1 MQLHLVARLAFK
13 TNSPPHLP
21 LPRASGLGTLTRL
34 LTWNVVWLIFSPANT
49 IQINHYRYSQT
60 FGKFSLL
67 TSLETRRHTLTYI
80 HRQRKSIHY
89 FSTSIP
95 GWHKRGVVGHFS
107 SQEMLCI
114 NWYQYSQNIWKIDTK
129 KQTNAITAIQLQYQV
144 GINVVWLTI
153 SPAKR
158 CCASIDIN
166 TLKTFEKSTQKPTN
180 AIITFQL
187 QWQVGINVVWLIV
200 SPAKTLHINLLNK
213 RILVCSGVEQVGHHH
228 ALSHHHHHYHHHHY
242 HISITITITSSW
254 TSSPKGS

>member
-21 LPRASGLGTLTRL
+21 IPRASGLGTLTRL

-114 NWYQYSQNIWKIDTK
+114 NWYQHSQNIWKIHTK
-129 KQTNAITAIQLQYQV
+129 T
-144 GINVVWLTI
+144 
-153 SPAKR
+153 
-158 CCASIDIN
+158 
-166 TLKTFEKSTQKPTN
+166 
-180 AIITFQL
+180 
-187 QWQVGINVVWLIV
+187 
-200 SPAKTLHINLLNK
+200 NK
-213 RILVCSGVEQVGHHH
+213 RNYYFSTSMAGWHKRGLVDR
-228 ALSHHHHHYHHHHY
+228 LSSQDVAHQPPQQEDLSLLGSWTGWSSSCLPSSPSHLHHHHY
-242 HISITITITSSW
+242 HISVTITITSSW
-254 TSSPKGS
+254 TSSPIGS

>member
-129 KQTNAITAIQLQYQV
+129 KQTNAITTIQLQY
-144 GINVVWLTI
+144 
-153 SPAKR
+153 
-158 CCASIDIN
+158 
-166 TLKTFEKSTQKPTN
+166 
-180 AIITFQL
+180 
-187 QWQVGINVVWLIV
+187 QVGINVVWLIV

>member
-114 NWYQYSQNIWKIDTK
+114 NWYQHSQNIWKIDTK
-129 KQTNAITAIQLQYQV
+129 KQTNAI
-144 GINVVWLTI
+144 
-153 SPAKR
+153 
-158 CCASIDIN
+158 
-166 TLKTFEKSTQKPTN
+166 
-180 AIITFQL
+180 ITFQL
-187 QWQVGINVVWLIV
+187 QYQVGINVVWLIV

>member
-114 NWYQYSQNIWKIDTK
+114 NWYQHSLNIWKIDTK
-129 KQTNAITAIQLQYQV
+129 KQ
-144 GINVVWLTI
+144 
-153 SPAKR
+153 
-158 CCASIDIN
+158 
-166 TLKTFEKSTQKPTN
+166 TN

-228 ALSHHHHHYHHHHY
+228 AYHHHHH
-242 HISITITITSSW
+242 IFITITITSP
-254 TSSPKGS
+254 SPLQSHPHEPPHQ

>member
-95 GWHKRGVVGHFS
+95 GWHKRGLVDRLS
-107 SQEMLCI
+107 SQDVAHQPPQQEDLSLLGSWTGWSSSCLP
-114 NWYQYSQNIWKIDTK
+114 S
-129 KQTNAITAIQLQYQV
+129 
-144 GINVVWLTI
+144 
-153 SPAKR
+153 SP
-158 CCASIDIN
+158 
-166 TLKTFEKSTQKPTN
+166 
-180 AIITFQL
+180 
-187 QWQVGINVVWLIV
+187 
-200 SPAKTLHINLLNK
+200 
-213 RILVCSGVEQVGHHH
+213 
-228 ALSHHHHHYHHHHY
+228 SHLHHHHY
-242 HISITITITSSW
+242 HISVTITITSSW
-254 TSSPKGS
+254 TSSPIGS